1 MDDDVIT
8 FNGPQSFSQFLEQN
22 GFLMEEMQALHT
34 IKNTTRH
41 IEIGCKCK
49 RKERKRTAN
58 ETYANVL
65 LNYLPDSGK
74 EKIKEILSNPNKI
87 IFKYYDDY
95 EDTEKTVLVIE

>member
-1 MDDDVIT
+1 MGDNVIT
-8 FNGPQSFSQFLEQN
+8 FSGPQSFSQFLDQN
-22 GFLMEEMQALHT
+22 NFLAEEMEALNT
-34 IKNTTRH
+34 IKSTARH

-58 ETYANVL
+58 ETYSNVL
-65 LNYLPDSGK
+65 LNYLPASGK
-74 EKIKEILSNPNKI
+74 EKIKEALSNPDKI